1 MIYDK
6 RFIGLIIIVG
16 FIAGLVGASYTHLL
30 HGIQHFVYNYSSAD
44 HLSFGAAVARVSPIE
59 RLIPLI
65 VCGVIGGVGWVLIHR
80 YGKGV
85 VDIKTAVSG
94 KMDMN
99 PITTVLHATL
109 QIITVGIGS
118 PLGREVAPRE
128 ASAGI
133 TTFLVKHFDIKQ
145 EDRQLLI
152 ACAAGAGLAAVYN
165 SPLSAAIFTLE
176 TLLLTWNIRA
186 MSAALLC
193 CGLATFVT
201 RQAGVGDVIQYTMAQ
216 PSLGSHY
223 VEFSIVLGAII
234 AIGVVLFNITQSKLP
249 AIHRSSPVMIPISIV
264 AFTLIGVLAMY
275 FPEILGNGKAGNE
288 LTFTNDITWTY
299 ALGLF
304 GSKWVAV
311 LLALAAGAYG
321 GRITPSMMLGST
333 LGIVFGTVWA
343 IAIAPISLGM
353 SAFVGAV
360 VFLGLAQKMP
370 MTSCVF
376 MLELSRFSVEM
387 LFPIA
392 LTMGTA
398 LMVEQIIQS
407 KLNSAK

>member
-1 MIYDK
+1 MAFDK
-6 RFIGLIIIVG
+6 RLIGLIIIVG

-30 HGIQHFVYNYSSAD
+30 HAVQHFVYHYSAAD
-44 HLSFGAAVARVSPIE
+44 HLSFGAAVARVAPME
-59 RLIPLI
+59 RLFALM
-65 VCGVIGGVGWVLIHR
+65 VCGVIGGIGWFLIHR
-80 YGKGV
+80 YGPGI
-85 VDIKTAVSG
+85 VDIKAAVAG
-94 KMDMN
+94 KMDMH
-99 PITTVLHATL
+99 PVTTVLHATL

-133 TTFLVKHFDIKQ
+133 TTFLVDHFDIKR

-176 TLLLTWNIRA
+176 TLLLTWNVRS

-193 CGLATFVT
+193 CGLATLVT
-201 RQAGVGDVIQYTMAQ
+201 RLAGVGDVIQYTMAQ

-223 VEFSIVLGAII
+223 EEFSIALGAVI
-234 AIGVVLFNITQSKLP
+234 AIGVVVFNITQSKLP
-249 AIHRSSPVMIPISIV
+249 AFHRNSPVMIVVSII
-264 AFTLIGVLAMY
+264 AFTLIGVLSMY
-275 FPEILGNGKAGNE
+275 YPEILGNGKAGNE
-288 LTFTNDITWTY
+288 LTFANDITWTY

-304 GSKWVAV
+304 GSKWIAV

-333 LGIVFGTVWA
+333 LAIVFGTFWS
-343 IAIAPISLGM
+343 IAVTPISLGM
-353 SAFVGAV
+353 AAFIGAV
-360 VFLGLAQKMP
+360 AFLGLAQKMP
-370 MTSCVF
+370 LTSCVF

-407 KLNSAK
+407 RLAQS